1 MKNVNIIISD
11 YHQQYYLELAASPV
25 PLRPVPRHRIDGG
38 RPLHRGVAGPRLD
51 TVQYTYTTVQY
62 STVQYST
69 DWVAPHFCP

>member
-38 RPLHRGVAGPRLD
+38 RPLHRGVAAGMAGPCLD
-51 TVQYTYTTVQY
+51 IKVQ
-62 STVQYST
+62 
-69 DWVAPHFCP
+69 